1 MIFFIT
7 GRHIE
12 EYKSRKGVIKTREIK
27 TGFWKDRSRYTG
39 AVLRELRRV
48 RGCGRPLKVL

>member
-1 MIFFIT
+1 MIFIIT

-12 EYKSRKGVIKTREIK
+12 EYKSRKGAIKTREIK

-48 RGCGRPLKVL
+48 RGCGKRR